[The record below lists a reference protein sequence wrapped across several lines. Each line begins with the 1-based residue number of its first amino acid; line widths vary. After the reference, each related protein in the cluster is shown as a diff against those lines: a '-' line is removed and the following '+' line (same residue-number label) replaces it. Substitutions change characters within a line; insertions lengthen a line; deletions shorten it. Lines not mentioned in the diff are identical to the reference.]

1 MLNFKK
7 QVTNSL
13 HNMNYSKILI
23 SVKVVGLH
31 IIFLYMI
38 KRLIIIAYSCLVLSC
53 CEHSYNCLL
62 VHTMLAFLLGLY
74 LREVRGFH
82 FHIFCQAVFLM
93 ACTNLYSHQQC
104 VKILVAPILTGTW
117 YCHFFLILTIL
128 VGSL

>member
-13 HNMNYSKILI
+13 HNINFCQSGRIT
-23 SVKVVGLH
+23 H
-31 IIFLYMI
+31 HFLYMI

-62 VHTMLAFLLGLY
+62 VHTMLVFLLGLY

-82 FHIFCQAVFLM
+82 FHRFCQAVFLM

-117 YCHFFLILTIL
+117 YCHFLLILTIL

>member
-7 QVTNSL
+7 QVTDCL
-13 HNMNYSKILI
+13 HNMNYSKVLI

-74 LREVRGFH
+74 LWEVRGFR
-82 FHIFCQAVFLM
+82 FHRFCQAVFQ
-93 ACTNLYSHQQC
+93 TPYSNLYSHQQC

-117 YCHFFLILTIL
+117 YCHFFLNFNNSC
-128 VGSL
+128 G